1 MGIRSLVIS
10 PGTLQPTEAGRVW
23 LQRAGVRPED
33 ILLFDR
39 GAAASKSPNRYQR
52 GKSLNS
58 SMAKKATI
66 LPTLDT
72 QI

>member
-1 MGIRSLVIS
+1 MIS

-39 GAAASKSPNRYQR
+39 GAAASKSPNRYQK

-66 LPTLDT
+66 LPTLET